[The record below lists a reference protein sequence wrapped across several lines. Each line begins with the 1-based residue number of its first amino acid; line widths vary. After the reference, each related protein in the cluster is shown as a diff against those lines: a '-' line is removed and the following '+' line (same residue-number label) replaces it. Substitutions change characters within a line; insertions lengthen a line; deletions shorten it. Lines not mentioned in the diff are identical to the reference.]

1 MRTAYLKNI
10 SLTVILFFITV
21 IAIAQN
27 TNLKYL
33 DTHFDDLNYKSRM
46 EILQKAEHQKLS
58 NKDKAL
64 YYYLLAHTH
73 YANGKGAQA
82 LSNFLIAKELYE
94 AEKDDDKVLEIELQ
108 AVEIKRLTEN
118 YQYKDYEYII
128 DDIVARAK
136 KKNNSQILC
145 ITYKEIG
152 NNFFE
157 AEPQKALDFYKRA
170 LAENKKV
177 KDSLFEANIN
187 GNIGLLYSEKLHQY
201 ELSKKHTSLA
211 YDYFSKHQLNY
222 YLANNY
228 INQAA
233 LFLQKKKL
241 DSAIVMY
248 KKAEV
253 LDIKDNNV
261 NTRVSLYGLMSEVY
275 KETKQ
280 YKKALEYAEKQR
292 AYQKLND
299 DNVQVKAIRDTD
311 VKYQTEERKSEI
323 AWQKGVMK
331 KGGVVI
337 GLLLLVLI
345 FLVLGY
351 KNIQKKKKIVEQEKQ
366 IETQKL
372 SSALKEQELNEIDK
386 ILEGQEKERIKI
398 ANDLHD
404 DLGSVLAT
412 LKLNFQNLKQHD
424 ADNST
429 ELYSKTDQLLE
440 EAYQKVRGIAHTK
453 NAGVIANQ
461 GLLTAINNIAEKVS
475 IPGKL
480 NVEVVAFG
488 LEDRLENTLE
498 VTIFRMIQEILTN
511 AIKYAEASEITIHLT
526 QHDDSLNIIIEDNGK
541 GFDPKKTNKKDG
553 MGLPNIEKKVEQI
566 GGVFTI
572 DSYQSRGTSIII
584 DLPL

>member
-1 MRTAYLKNI
+1 MKKNNLKAI

-33 DTHFDDLNYKSRM
+33 DAHFDDLNYKSRM
-46 EILQKAEHQKLS
+46 EALQKAEHQKLS

-128 DDIVARAK
+128 DDIIARAK

-157 AEPQKALDFYKRA
+157 AEPEKALDFYKRA

-201 ELSKKHTSLA
+201 QLSRKHTSLA
-211 YDYFSKHQLNY
+211 YDYFSKHQLNF

-233 LFLQKKKL
+233 LFLQEKKL

-248 KKAEV
+248 KKAEM

-351 KNIQKKKKIVEQEKQ
+351 KNIQKKKKIIEQEKQ

-372 SSALKEQELNEIDK
+372 SSALKEQELHEIDK

-424 ADNST
+424 TDNST

-511 AIKYAEASEITIHLT
+511 AVKYAEASEITIHLT

-541 GFDPKKTNKKDG
+541 GFNPKKINKKDG
-553 MGLPNIEKKVEQI
+553 MGLPNIEKKVEQV

-572 DSYQSRGTSIII
+572 DSFESRGTSIII
-584 DLPL
+584 DIPL

>member
-1 MRTAYLKNI
+1 MKKNNLKAI

-33 DTHFDDLNYKSRM
+33 DAHFDDLNYKSRM
-46 EILQKAEHQKLS
+46 EALQKAEHQKLS

-128 DDIVARAK
+128 DDIIARAK

-157 AEPQKALDFYKRA
+157 AEPEKALDFYKRA

-201 ELSKKHTSLA
+201 QLSRKHTSLA
-211 YDYFSKHQLNY
+211 YDYFSKHQLNF

-233 LFLQKKKL
+233 LFLQEKKL

-248 KKAEV
+248 KKAEM

-292 AYQKLND
+292 
-299 DNVQVKAIRDTD
+299 
-311 VKYQTEERKSEI
+311 
-323 AWQKGVMK
+323 
-331 KGGVVI
+331 
-337 GLLLLVLI
+337 
-345 FLVLGY
+345 
-351 KNIQKKKKIVEQEKQ
+351 
-366 IETQKL
+366 
-372 SSALKEQELNEIDK
+372 
-386 ILEGQEKERIKI
+386 
-398 ANDLHD
+398 
-404 DLGSVLAT
+404 
-412 LKLNFQNLKQHD
+412 
-424 ADNST
+424 
-429 ELYSKTDQLLE
+429 
-440 EAYQKVRGIAHTK
+440 
-453 NAGVIANQ
+453 
-461 GLLTAINNIAEKVS
+461 
-475 IPGKL
+475 
-480 NVEVVAFG
+480 
-488 LEDRLENTLE
+488 DR
-498 VTIFRMIQEILTN
+498 
-511 AIKYAEASEITIHLT
+511 
-526 QHDDSLNIIIEDNGK
+526 
-541 GFDPKKTNKKDG
+541 
-553 MGLPNIEKKVEQI
+553 
-566 GGVFTI
+566 
-572 DSYQSRGTSIII
+572 
-584 DLPL
+584 